1 MKNSLN
7 SLYVRVIIIL
17 SREQKTTRFSF
28 SLFLRERARV
38 KLSNTARI
46 FLLFALSALRDVE
59 KNCGRGLFR
68 AQKCLVFTFRVVK
81 KSSFSRRFVSLS
93 LSAQLSRARGRTKPK
108 KIRSKQSPYC
118 RHVLF
123 FFLCASLSSLFL
135 VPPLVVVVRSSFCAK
150 KCR

>member
-1 MKNSLN
+1 MYVLLLYYRENRKRPASL
-7 SLYVRVIIIL
+7 SL
-17 SREQKTTRFSF
+17 SF
-28 SLFLRERARV
+28 CESARV

-46 FLLFALSALRDVE
+46 FLLFALKCVERCRE

-68 AQKCLVFTFRVVK
+68 AQKCLGFTFRVVK

-118 RHVLF
+118 RHVF
-123 FFLCASLSSLFL
+123 FSFFLCASLSSLFL